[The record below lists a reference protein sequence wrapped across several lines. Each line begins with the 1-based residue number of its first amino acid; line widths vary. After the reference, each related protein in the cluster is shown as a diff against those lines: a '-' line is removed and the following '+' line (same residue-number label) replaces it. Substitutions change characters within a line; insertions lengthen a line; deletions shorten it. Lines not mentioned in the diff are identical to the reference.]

1 MTALAADA
9 ADAAH
14 PVPIAALHGAVCGF
28 GVFEPARFP
37 HPELEALF
45 GSDALGD
52 TDALARFIAIS
63 CADLGAD
70 DLSFAVLLPDDED
83 APLKVRV
90 EALGTW
96 CEYFLAAFRTGLG
109 MGLQVSAGAQAGG
122 DFGLPDA
129 VQEIIDDLAAIAEVE
144 PDSAVE
150 SEGDDLAVEAQLVEL
165 QEYVKVG
172 VLLIMSMLSSDASDQ
187 TG

>member
-9 ADAAH
+9 ADALH

-37 HPELEALF
+37 RPELEALF

-52 TDALARFIAIS
+52 ADALARFIAIS

-83 APLKVRV
+83 ASLEVRV
-90 EALGTW
+90 ESLGAW
-96 CEYFLAAFRTGLG
+96 CDHFLAAFRTGLG
-109 MGLQVSAGAQAGG
+109 MGLQVPADAQAGG

-129 VQEIIDDLAAIAEVE
+129 VQEIIDDLAEIAEVA
-144 PDSAVE
+144 PDSVAE
-150 SEGDDLAVEAQLVEL
+150 FEGDELAAEAQLVEL

-172 VLLIMSMLSSDASDQ
+172 VLLIMSMLSSGSSDQ